1 MGFIEFHRGKLCV
14 GIRRADSLR
23 VWAKPQ
29 FEDGGAIVQDDDD
42 TIVPDLFKFKVLEG
56 QRREPMLSEV
66 IWLPHFNPL
75 YFDADDKKSREKK
88 QMQFIGDAWKYLD
101 ENDPEEVRRME
112 QELEQPEYRKWQ
124 TWFDEAKV
132 FKRRQLRNR
141 QGRRNR
147 RVQQAQDIAQVVG
160 GGADEIEVNSDSSG
174 VDSTFGDDTAPVR
187 ARKKRTR
194 GVSADMP
201 PPSLSNGRRGGGDD
215 SSGPAKKR
223 AKPKPKPK
231 KGKNPAGHD
240 GGDDNEPLVSG
251 GLPPG
256 IHHFANTGRDFMMEG
271 VEEFSSASGEHS
283 NNGVGLRSWQSSGQP
298 TPDVEFDF
306 NDLTNFM
313 DFSTPEAPQ
322 SRAHTPSGNTGS
334 KLFVTPIQTLGT
346 SGHQSASPS
355 RGPRSTISSH
365 SNHSNGLSGYGA
377 RLNPQGTASRSS
389 PSNKN
394 RPNGHLQ
401 SPARHFQRAGSM
413 MSDVDRRNGGMTD
426 ADAMERAVKA
436 SKDHDE
442 LIRRQRLE
450 SLARAEQQQTANQDP
465 PLDEHQAQ
473 EAVSHPEREA
483 ESQPPGQEPTVGS
496 SQPEAAQ
503 QTEREADQQQP
514 NQNPPA
520 GDNEAE
526 AAQPEVQEP
535 PAGPEEPNAAAA
547 DESDDEDLTGD
558 D

>member
-23 VWAKPQ
+23 VWARPH
-29 FEDGGAIVQDDDD
+29 FEDGGAIAQDDDE
-42 TIVPDLFKFKVLEG
+42 TIIPDLFKFKVLEG

-112 QELEQPEYRKWQ
+112 EDLDQPEYRKWQ
-124 TWFDEAKV
+124 NWFDEAKT

-160 GGADEIEVNSDSSG
+160 AEADEIEVNSDSSG
-174 VDSTFGDDTAPVR
+174 VDSTFGDDTAPAR
-187 ARKKRTR
+187 ARTKRAR

-223 AKPKPKPK
+223 AKPRPKPK

-240 GGDDNEPLVSG
+240 DGNDNQHLLSG
-251 GLPPG
+251 GLPPRFQD
-256 IHHFANTGRDFMMEG
+256 FANTGREFIMRE
-271 VEEFSSASGEHS
+271 VEEFSSASGERS
-283 NNGVGLRSWQSSGQP
+283 NSGIGLRSWQSSGQP

-306 NDLTNFM
+306 NDMTNFM

-322 SRAHTPSGNTGS
+322 SRANTPSGNTGS
-334 KLFVTPIQTLGT
+334 KLFMTPNQTLGT
-346 SGHQSASPS
+346 SGQQSASPS
-355 RGPRSTISSH
+355 RGPRSTISPH

-377 RLNPQGTASRSS
+377 RLKPQGTASRSS
-389 PSNKN
+389 PNNQN
-394 RPNGHLQ
+394 RPNGHVQ
-401 SPARHFQRAGSM
+401 SPTDRSRRAGSM
-413 MSDVDRRNGGMTD
+413 MSDVDRNNGGMTD
-426 ADAMERAVKA
+426 HAALERAMRA
-436 SKDHDE
+436 SEHDAE
-442 LIRRQRLE
+442 LIRRE
-450 SLARAEQQQTANQDP
+450 SLARAEQQQAVNQDP
-465 PLDEHQAQ
+465 PLDHQA
-473 EAVSHPEREA
+473 
-483 ESQPPGQEPTVGS
+483 
-496 SQPEAAQ
+496 EAAQ
-503 QTEREADQQQP
+503 QAEGPAEQQQQSHDPPVGSGQLEAGQGVEREADQQQ
-514 NQNPPA
+514 QDQDPPV
-520 GDNEAE
+520 GDGQAE
-526 AAQPEVQEP
+526 AAQPEGQEH
-535 PAGPEEPNAAAA
+535 PAGPNEPNAAAA